1 MGKQRAW
8 RRVFF
13 FFFLLGFSFT
23 EIDDLQDRRGRERT
37 FVYSTLPLPPAHV
50 NSDIYLQ
57 LCIWD
62 DCHVFLITTHVFT
75 RLLLDEIYH
84 FIELPFDYL
93 IDDAMFVCL
102 LDNLI
107 LGFLLQDLTRETGG
121 FELAS
126 TITLVL
132 QENRLTKCASHPHHQ
147 IKRNDHVLSDPCTVP
162 YCVYL
167 WAVIVA
173 KFCSLF
179 SMWQTVVF

>member
-1 MGKQRAW
+1 M
-8 RRVFF
+8 
-13 FFFLLGFSFT
+13 
-23 EIDDLQDRRGRERT
+23 
-37 FVYSTLPLPPAHV
+37 
-50 NSDIYLQ
+50 
-57 LCIWD
+57 
-62 DCHVFLITTHVFT
+62 FT

-132 QENRLTKCASHPHHQ
+132 QENRLTKCASQ
-147 IKRNDHVLSDPCTVP
+147 IRTFQQIWSH
-162 YCVYL
+162 
-167 WAVIVA
+167 
-173 KFCSLF
+173 
-179 SMWQTVVF
+179 